1 MEKLAAEEIP
11 VFLWVC
17 WVMAWS
23 ASASRVAGYGWEKLQ
38 PIVDSWCSS
47 RT

>member
-1 MEKLAAEEIP
+1 MGKLAAEEIA

-23 ASASRVAGYGWEKLQ
+23 ASVSRVAGYGWEKPY